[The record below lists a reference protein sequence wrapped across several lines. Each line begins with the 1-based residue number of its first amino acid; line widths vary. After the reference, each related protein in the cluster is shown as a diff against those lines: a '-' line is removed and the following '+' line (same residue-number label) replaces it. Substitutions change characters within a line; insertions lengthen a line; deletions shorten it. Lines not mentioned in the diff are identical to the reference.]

1 MEAAERIRSIFRD
14 SLAVE
19 VPDVTTDVI
28 ETGLLDSLALV
39 TLLFELEQEFE
50 ITIPLDDLDLESLRT
65 VERIVAFVDGLAE
78 PGPRARL

>member
-1 MEAAERIRSIFRD
+1 MNAAERIRCIFRD

-50 ITIPLDDLDLESLRT
+50 ITIPLDDLDVESLRT
-65 VERIVAFVDGLAE
+65 VERIVSFVDRAAE
-78 PGPRARL
+78 PGRRARL